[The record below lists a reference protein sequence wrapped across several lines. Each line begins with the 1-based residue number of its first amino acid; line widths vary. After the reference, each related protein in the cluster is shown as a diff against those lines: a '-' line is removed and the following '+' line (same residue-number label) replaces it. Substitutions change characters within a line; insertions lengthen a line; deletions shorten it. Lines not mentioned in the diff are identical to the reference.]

1 MSAVPIDVPATP
13 EAAKA
18 LVNSVRNKQDNKL
31 CFDCPAKNPS
41 WVSVTY
47 GVFLCMDCCG
57 RHRGLGVHISFMR
70 SAELDTWKPEE
81 ALRVHYGGNAAARDY
96 FKQHGIND
104 AKNRYNTTAASM
116 YKRRIDKLV
125 AGETAPPVPNFGS
138 SHFPLSDGGDDGN
151 SSKSPTSTG
160 ETVHSFVPSTPVS
173 DGSPMVTAPV
183 AVSAPVVA
191 ISSTTTIGKKIV
203 AAKPAAKKKGFG
215 GAVKAEEEI
224 QEAHANAVVPASLL
238 AEEKKPVEPK
248 PSPFVSSS
256 SSGAASSSS
265 GAQGNSAKGRFYGIG
280 SDAGG
285 GGTGASAGTSASSVS
300 YESSKY
306 AQTKNGADYTGVGSS
321 PYVAD
326 PSDSGSSAFQETAW
340 KIADAWGSL
349 KEKAGKSQESLGGKI
364 KDFLDDL

>member
-1 MSAVPIDVPATP
+1 MSAAPLDTPATP

-18 LVNSVRNKQDNKL
+18 LVNTLRNKQDNKL

-104 AKNRYNTTAASM
+104 AKNRYNTTAAQM
-116 YKRRIDKLV
+116 YKRRLDKLV

-138 SHFPLSDGGDDGN
+138 SHFPSGDEEVSG
-151 SSKSPTSTG
+151 SQGKSPTSSG
-160 ETVHSFVPSTPVS
+160 EPGGLVHSFVPSTPVT
-173 DGSPMVTAPV
+173 DGSPVAVPV

-215 GAVKAEEEI
+215 GAVKADDDI

-248 PSPFVSSS
+248 QSPFASSAS
-256 SSGAASSSS
+256 AQPSASSGAG
-265 GAQGNSAKGRFYGIG
+265 GAAKGRFYGIG
-280 SDAGG
+280 SDVGGAGA
-285 GGTGASAGTSASSVS
+285 ASASASAS
-300 YESSKY
+300 YDASRY
-306 AQTKNGADYTGVGSS
+306 AKTTNGPDYGGIGSS

-326 PSDSGSSAFQETAW
+326 PVDSGPSGFQETAW